1 MFPITARKAINIT
14 APMSQSISFF
24 FIGISFFFSFR
35 VKIIDARFLLFQ
47 QKISELRLRPRKEC
61 DHSDPCLLHV
71 STYTSEH
78 TLEIHSCIPDP
89 RRRQRSR
96 TIHSSHAVGHS
107 TE

>member
-1 MFPITARKAINIT
+1 MFPITARKAMNMM

-24 FIGISFFFSFR
+24 FIGISFFSFR

-47 QKISELRLRPRKEC
+47 QKIPELRLRPRKEC
-61 DHSDPCLLHV
+61 GHSDLCLLHA

-89 RRRQRSR
+89 HRRQRSHA
-96 TIHSSHAVGHS
+96 IHSSHAVGHS